1 MRQQR
6 GDRAPRFRAPRARH
20 ALALPA
26 LGWTAAFFLAPLTLL
41 ALYSL
46 GQIDI
51 ITFQVDW
58 GWTLGNYR
66 RINDPLYLDPIVRSL
81 FLSVG
86 ATLGCLV
93 VGFPV
98 ALWISRLS
106 GRQQTLALVAV
117 MIPFWSSFV
126 VRTYALVN
134 LLEDGGPLARLL
146 HALGVASLSPSILYT
161 PTAIGIGIVY
171 SYLPLMVLP
180 LFVALERIDPAL
192 LDAAADLGAPRRR
205 AFRRVVLPLAAPGVI
220 AGCILVGIPATGE
233 YVIPAILGGDKTL
246 MLGNVIADQFLKVG
260 DYPFGSALAMALTA
274 ILTGL
279 LLVGRGRLRR
289 YEEIA

>member
-6 GDRAPRFRAPRARH
+6 GDRARRFRVPRARH
-20 ALALPA
+20 ALALPS
-26 LGWTAAFFLAPLTLL
+26 LGWTAAFFVAPLALL
-41 ALYSL
+41 AVYSL

-51 ITFQVDW
+51 ITFQVSW
-58 GWTLGNYR
+58 GWTLDSYR
-66 RINDPLYLDPIVRSL
+66 RINDPLYLDPILRSL
-81 FLSVG
+81 VLSLG

-134 LLEDGGPLARLL
+134 LLEDGGPLARVL
-146 HALGVASLSPSILYT
+146 HFFHLSTLSPNILYT
-161 PTAIGIGIVY
+161 PTAIAIGIIY

-192 LDAAADLGAPRRR
+192 LAAAADLGAPRRR

-260 DYPFGSALAMALTA
+260 DYPFGSALAMTLTTILTA
-274 ILTGL
+274 L
-279 LLVGRGRLRR
+279 LLFGRGRLRR

>member
-1 MRQQR
+1 MRQQGR
-6 GDRAPRFRAPRARH
+6 ERPRRFRAPQARH

-26 LGWTAAFFLAPLTLL
+26 LGWTAAFFVAPLALL
-41 ALYSL
+41 ALYSV
-46 GQIDI
+46 GQFDI
-51 ITFQVDW
+51 ITFEVNW
-58 GWTLGNYR
+58 GWTLESYR
-66 RINDPLYLDPIVRSL
+66 RINDPLYLEPILRSL
-81 FLSVG
+81 FLSMS

-93 VGFPV
+93 IGFPV

-134 LLEDGGPLARLL
+134 LLEDGGPLAQVF
-146 HALGVASLSPSILYT
+146 HFLGLSSLSPQIMYS
-161 PTAIGIGIVY
+161 PTAIAIGIVY

-192 LDAAADLGAPRRR
+192 LAAAADLGAPRRR

-260 DYPFGSALAMALTA
+260 DYPFGSALAMALTT
-274 ILTGL
+274 ILTVL